1 MAGPKRFRLLLSTGN
16 NTFASSKSWISTQQQ
31 PAAKWWMEVLESLEL
46 SYYFLLRNRRLGGD
60 YYSRNNH
67 QQLDINIDTTAAEGG
82 WRR

>member
-1 MAGPKRFRLLLSTGN
+1 MAGPKDFDCCSPLAT
-16 NTFASSKSWISTQQQ
+16 TPSKSWISTQQQ

-67 QQLDINIDTTAAEGG
+67 QQLDINIDTTGAEGG

>member
-1 MAGPKRFRLLLSTGN
+1 MV
-16 NTFASSKSWISTQQQ
+16 
-31 PAAKWWMEVLESLEL
+31 VLESFEL

-82 WRR
+82 WVEAINSVKRIMGRD